1 VQEAE
6 TGSREWIGRAL
17 IVARSGQV
25 KGNLVNSRARYVQ
38 EHWGDGELRALRER
52 LSGDARAYV
61 TEHFPTGNWYAY
73 KPLVEVDAAIIAGPM
88 RGDWTQMRQF
98 GAEIAFYDLRSVYRA
113 LIRMSTAG
121 FLLSHIGIAYAL
133 YFKGGKMFSP
143 EGGAKHRI
151 IVLEGGASPRYMCT
165 YGFTG
170 WFCAAAEAAGA
181 KRVRGEHTRCQHL
194 GDRTCDWR
202 IEWD

>member
-1 VQEAE
+1 VEPSVVGA
-6 TGSREWIGRAL
+6 RDWVGRGL

-25 KGNLVNSRARYVQ
+25 KGNLVNSRARYVE
-38 EHWGDGELRALRER
+38 EHWGEAALKTLRER

-61 TEHFPTGNWYAY
+61 TDHFVTGNWYAY
-73 KPLVEVDAAIIAGPM
+73 KPLIEVDVAIIEGPM
-88 RGDWTQMRQF
+88 GGDWTQMRQF
-98 GAEIAFYDLRSVYRA
+98 GAEIAFYDLRSLYRA
-113 LIRMSTAG
+113 LIRMSTPS
-121 FLLSHIGIAYAL
+121 FLLGHIGIAYGL

-143 EGGAKHRI
+143 GGDASHRT

-181 KRVRGEHTRCQHL
+181 RRVRGVHSRCQHL
-194 GDRTCDWR
+194 GDRAC
-202 IEWD
+202 EWQMEWE